1 MIAAFLDANVLY
13 SATLRSVLLEL
24 ARSKAFRI
32 FWSEDVHREWMQ
44 ALKRQHP
51 QIPASRIARMRELM
65 EAYVADATIT
75 GYEPLIESLT
85 LPDPNDRH
93 VLAAAIQGGAN
104 VIVTAN
110 ERDFPAG
117 VLAPYKIAVITPDR
131 LILRLLEADPNLVL
145 VALEADRADL
155 INPPLTREEYF
166 AALERSGL
174 TETTATLRVLAAG
187 LPDER

>member
-1 MIAAFLDANVLY
+1 MLAAFLDANVLY

-24 ARSKAFRI
+24 ARGKAFRI

-51 QIPASRIARMRELM
+51 QIPASRIARMRSLM
-65 EAYVADATIT
+65 EAYVGDAMVT
-75 GYEPLIESLT
+75 GYEPLIETLT

-110 ERDFPAG
+110 ERDFPADA
-117 VLAPYKIAVITPDR
+117 LAPYKIAVISPDR
-131 LILRLLEADPNLVL
+131 LILRLLEADPNLVFA
-145 VALEADRADL
+145 ALEADRADL
-155 INPPLTREEYF
+155 INPPLTREDYF

-174 TETTATLRVLAAG
+174 TETTATLRILAAG
-187 LPDER
+187 LPDEG

>member
-51 QIPASRIARMRELM
+51 HIPASRIARMRELM
-65 EAYVADATIT
+65 EGYVADATVT

-93 VLAAAIQGGAN
+93 VLAAAIQAGAN

-110 ERDFPAG
+110 ERDFPAA
-117 VLAPYKIAVITPDR
+117 VLVPCNIAVITPDR